1 VPTSILHLQSSVEC
15 LIRESCTSL
24 PVRAQRRLV
33 FFVIGILL
41 AGTLVLRRIATT
53 QAHVAADAH
62 SAASH
67 ERRLR
72 RLLRDEHLTWATTY
86 SRVLRRV
93 LRKPRS
99 GPLRVLIDESGHTDV
114 SRFLLAALWYRGR
127 ALPLAWVLWPANQ
140 PREQALWHD
149 TASLL
154 DAVASLLPAGLP
166 VVVIADRAFGTPA
179 FTDLVAH
186 KRWDWLVR
194 VQGQTKLRH
203 DDGREQSLKSLL
215 SEPGRCWTGSGQ
227 VFKKQGWRAAGVAAY
242 WRVGCKEPLLVVSSL
257 RRGAELVRE
266 YRRRSAIEAMFRDWK
281 SSGWQYERSQV
292 RDLEAHERLLVG
304 LALATL
310 LTLCVGEQRAE
321 ELLQRGQQ
329 QGRRRPW
336 EARDSLFRLGRDELW
351 ARLWSGSTAPFTWEL
366 GRADAENWS
375 FEYWRQQT
383 GSDHLRVTGRVVRR
397 EKRQAV

>member
-1 VPTSILHLQSSVEC
+1 MLSITHLSRSVET
-15 LIRESCTSL
+15 LIRESCTTL

-41 AGTLVLRRIATT
+41 AGTLVLRRIAITHT
-53 QAHVAADAH
+53 HVAADARV
-62 SAASH
+62 AASH

-72 RLLRDEHLTWATTY
+72 RLLHDEHLTWAKTY

-99 GPLRVLIDESGHTDV
+99 GRFRVLVDESGHTDV
-114 SRFLLAALWYRGR
+114 SRVLLAALWYRGR

-140 PREQALWHD
+140 AREQGFWDDSAALL
-149 TASLL
+149 A
-154 DAVASLLPAGLP
+154 AVASLLPSDVP

-179 FTDLVAH
+179 FTDLVA
-186 KRWDWLVR
+186 KQGWDWLVR

-203 DDGREQSLKSLL
+203 HDGQEQTLKSLL
-215 SEPGRCWTGSGQ
+215 SEPGRWWSGSVQ
-227 VFKKQGWRAAGVAAY
+227 VFKKQGWRSARVAAY
-242 WRVGCKEPLLVVSSL
+242 WRRGCKEPLLVVSSL
-257 RRGAELVRE
+257 QKGTELVRE
-266 YRRRSAIEAMFRDWK
+266 YRLRSAIEALFRDWK

-292 RDLEAHERLLVG
+292 RDLQAHEVLLVG

-310 LTLCVGEQRAE
+310 LTVCMGEEQAE
-321 ELLQRGQQ
+321 ELLAQRRQ
-329 QGRRRPW
+329 QGKRRPW
-336 EARDSLFRLGRDELW
+336 AARDSLFRLGRDRLW
-351 ARLWSGSTAPFTWEL
+351 ARLWSASTEPYTWEL
-366 GRADAENWS
+366 SKTDAENWS

-383 GSDHLRVTGRVVRR
+383 GDKQLRVTGRVVPR